1 MTFFLLSF
9 CVGVPLFLQ
18 ICSCSLAFSRVLLYL
33 LPVHSDGPS
42 MVHKLKRKKPT
53 SQSRRSQLSH
63 LLEYENHTLSSCCSV
78 AQSCPTLC
86 DPMDRS
92 THGFLVL
99 HQMTS
104 PINSWVATLYIF
116 GWRFR
121 FLPKQHLPPW
131 LLFSKFLEVQG
142 LKIFPTVSLT
152 GCHHSG
158 ELISRWHLPRLRE
171 GRRAVERRREL
182 ACGTWGRRFHSHRET
197 ERTRQGWGVHS
208 SSARSQ
214 VLYIFLEGGSGLC

>member
-1 MTFFLLSF
+1 MGGLGSIPGLGRYPGKGNGNHCSILAWKFSWTEEPGGLQSMGSQRVRHNSVTFFLLSF

-116 GWRFR
+116 G
-121 FLPKQHLPPW
+121 
-131 LLFSKFLEVQG
+131 
-142 LKIFPTVSLT
+142 
-152 GCHHSG
+152 
-158 ELISRWHLPRLRE
+158 
-171 GRRAVERRREL
+171 
-182 ACGTWGRRFHSHRET
+182 
-197 ERTRQGWGVHS
+197 
-208 SSARSQ
+208 
-214 VLYIFLEGGSGLC
+214 